1 MRYLAFP
8 VLLALPLT
16 VYAGN
21 IKDTDLITSNTF
33 FLPPSKANT
42 VFIQARNS
50 SDNQGVSLSDLG
62 SRLTAKGY
70 QIIQD
75 PSAAHY
81 IVLANIVYCN
91 VTKPEMPVE
100 SIVASGYGSGIG
112 SSIMGGL
119 HGLTGMASMAGP
131 QGAIAGTAASM
142 GLSAIEGVGS
152 AIGSMFSGPSTPKMP
167 DDVNY
172 ACVADLQ
179 ITEQGATASAP
190 STTKPGSGAQPG
202 VYQTRLAADVH
213 QKKLDEAEAT
223 PLLQQRLSAA
233 VAGNF

>member
-1 MRYLAFP
+1 MRVFA
-8 VLLALPLT
+8 LLMTLCLPLAA
-16 VYAGN
+16 YAGN

-33 FLPPSKANT
+33 FLPPSTANT

-50 SDNQGVSLSDLG
+50 SDNQGVSLTDLG
-62 SRLTAKGY
+62 ARLTVKGY

-81 IVLANIVYCN
+81 VILANIVYCN
-91 VTKPEMPVE
+91 VTKPEMPIA

-112 SSIMGGL
+112 SSVMGGL
-119 HGLTGMASMAGP
+119 QGLTGMASMAGP

-142 GLSAIEGVGS
+142 GLSAIEGIGS
-152 AIGSMFSGPSTPKMP
+152 AVGSMFSGPSTPKMP

-179 ITEQGATASAP
+179 ITEQSATAFASHVGP
-190 STTKPGSGAQPG
+190 PDSVAQPG
-202 VYQTRLAADVH
+202 VYRTRLAADAH
-213 QKKLDEAEAT
+213 QKKLDETEAT

-233 VAGNF
+233 VAGHF

>member
-1 MRYLAFP
+1 MRY
-8 VLLALPLT
+8 VVLALALCLSST
-16 VYAGN
+16 AYAGN

-33 FLPPSKANT
+33 FLPPSTAKT
-42 VFIQARNS
+42 IFIQARNS
-50 SDNQGVSLSDLG
+50 SDNEAVSLTDLG
-62 SRLTAKGY
+62 ARLTAKGY

-112 SSIMGGL
+112 SSVMGGL
-119 HGLTGMASMAGP
+119 QGLTSMVSMAGP
-131 QGAIAGTAASM
+131 QGALVGSAASM
-142 GLSAIEGVGS
+142 GLSAIEGIGSAVGS
-152 AIGSMFSGPSTPKMP
+152 LFSGPSAPKMP
-167 DDVNY
+167 DDANY

-179 ITEQGATASAP
+179 ITEQGATAVASP
-190 STTKPGSGAQPG
+190 TGKSGSGAQPG
-202 VYQTRLAADVH
+202 IYQTRLAADVH

>member
-1 MRYLAFP
+1 MRYVA
-8 VLLALPLT
+8 VAALLSLPFSA
-16 VYAGN
+16 YAGN

-33 FLPPSKANT
+33 FLPPSTAKT

-50 SDNQGVSLSDLG
+50 SDNESVSLTDLG
-62 SRLTAKGY
+62 ARLTAKGY

-75 PSAAHY
+75 PGEAHY

-119 HGLTGMASMAGP
+119 QGLTGMASMAGP
-131 QGAIAGTAASM
+131 QGAIVGTAASM
-142 GLSAIEGVGS
+142 GLSAIEGIGSAVGS
-152 AIGSMFSGPSTPKMP
+152 LFSGPSTPKMP
-167 DDVNY
+167 DDANY

-179 ITEQGATASAP
+179 ITEQGATVVAP
-190 STTKPGSGAQPG
+190 PAGQSVSGVQPG